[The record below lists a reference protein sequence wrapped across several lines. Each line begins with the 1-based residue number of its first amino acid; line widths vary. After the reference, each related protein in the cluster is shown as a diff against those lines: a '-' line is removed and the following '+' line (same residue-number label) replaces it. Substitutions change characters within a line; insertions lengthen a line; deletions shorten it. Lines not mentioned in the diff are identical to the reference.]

1 MDAVDVVVE
10 AVQLQHSLKAWSA
23 SFPDQGHIE
32 GLHSASAE
40 LRHARNQEGFC
51 VQTGRS
57 AVELVVPAA
66 GECRVVEVRA
76 PGG

>member
-1 MDAVDVVVE
+1 MVVE

-40 LRHARNQEGFC
+40 LRHARNQALS
-51 VQTGRS
+51 QY
-57 AVELVVPAA
+57 
-66 GECRVVEVRA
+66 VRA
-76 PGG
+76 HPASRSPRRCKRSR